1 MYTCYQASP
10 TVSQLYVGDL
20 DPSIRESDIYNH
32 IKPYGEIA
40 TIKLVRNPVIGNK
53 SYAFV
58 SFKDQLIVPNL
69 RRELNGTKIG
79 NSTIRVSKVTKD
91 FDPEGNI
98 FIKNLP
104 ASANLKTL
112 EEKFSTYGSIISS
125 KIAYSPSGQ
134 PLGYG
139 FIQFDFAFQAQLA
152 IKSMNGQ
159 KWDDQ
164 ILSVCEYLPISSRHF
179 SSNTNL
185 YIKNFP
191 ATYSQET
198 IKSTFAVFGEIV
210 SIGIINSTIQNSIR
224 AFGFVCFKDSES
236 ARKACDLMH
245 GKKENDFEWYVMPH
259 MSKTVRKGYLR
270 EQYMKQIQ
278 EWKLRNLYIKNLH
291 FSICENKLKDL
302 CVEYGNV
309 TSVKIVKNEHIKYNA
324 DGEMIREMFSKGV
337 GFVCFEQEFMAN
349 KALKELQEKSIE
361 GVKLFVA
368 KWLPKSEL
376 RYRII
381 ERISKKKQANE
392 DVQRKFPLNSD
403 PRNLPNTLHMKFPI
417 KNMQVPKFALPVQP
431 IPSKQVIGEM
441 LFVIVKKHSNQK
453 IAGKITGMLL
463 EMDLNVL
470 YKMMSN
476 DQIIREKILEA
487 NEVLKKAWKDD
498 PELSKYL
505 L

>member
-1 MYTCYQASP
+1 MYTHYQTP
-10 TVSQLYVGDL
+10 PIVSQLFVGDL

-40 TIKLVRNPVIGNK
+40 TIKLVRNPIIGNK

-79 NSTIRVSKVTKD
+79 NSTIRVSKITKD

-104 ASANLKTL
+104 PSATLKSL
-112 EEKFSTYGSIISS
+112 EEKFSTFGSIISS
-125 KIAYSPSGQ
+125 KIAYSSSGQ
-134 PLGYG
+134 ALGYG
-139 FIQFDFAFQAQLA
+139 FIQFDFAFQAKHA

-159 KWDDQ
+159 KWEDQ

-191 ATYSQET
+191 VSYSQET
-198 IKSTFAVFGEIV
+198 IKSTFEVFGEIV
-210 SIGIINSTIQNSIR
+210 SIGVLNSTIQNSVR
-224 AFGFVCFKDSES
+224 AFGFVCFKNSES

-245 GKKENDFEWYVMPH
+245 GKKESDFEWYVVPH
-259 MSKTVRKGYLR
+259 MSKTIRKAYLR

-278 EWKLRNLYIKNLH
+278 EWKLRNLYIRNLH

-324 DGEMIREMFSKGV
+324 EGEMIREMFSKGV

-381 ERISKKKQANE
+381 ERINKKKLVKEN
-392 DVQRKFPLNSD
+392 VQKNFLFKAD
-403 PRNLPNTLHMKFPI
+403 PRSMPNTLNLNYTI
-417 KNMQVPKFALPVQP
+417 KNMQTPKITLPVLP
-431 IPSKQVIGEM
+431 ALSRREVGEK
-441 LFVIVKKHSNQK
+441 LFEIVKKHSNLS

-463 EMDLNVL
+463 EMDLNTL
-470 YKMMSN
+470 LKIMN
-476 DQIIREKILEA
+476 NEQIIREKVLEA
-487 NEVLKKAWKDD
+487 LEVLKTAWKDD
-498 PELSKYL
+498 PEQYKKL